1 MSINKLKLKRSA
13 VLGRIPTTASL
24 DLGELAINTVDGKIY
39 FKQDSGS
46 LQTILELTSTSGS
59 HLSASYAA
67 TSSFSSNF
75 KVIGPLVVSGSETIS
90 GSLTVTGSARLT
102 GPLLTSNVTNTN
114 NNFTGSL
121 ATFQSDTVNNVSDNT
136 IYFFIIFIG

>member
-46 LQTILELTSTSGS
+46 LQTILELTSTSFDT
-59 HLSASYAA
+59 Y
-67 TSSFSSNF
+67 
-75 KVIGPLVVSGSETIS
+75 KVGIKNWSI
-90 GSLTVTGSARLT
+90 
-102 GPLLTSNVTNTN
+102 
-114 NNFTGSL
+114 
-121 ATFQSDTVNNVSDNT
+121 
-136 IYFFIIFIG
+136 